1 MKHAATEAS
10 PAFAFQAVTAFGPAP
25 GPDAVALVRNIPTAR
40 QAVRPSSRILMAV
53 LLSGRNRVDEEAVPV
68 LRNMDAAVEA
78 NAPPLSHRLVGDRAC
93 LLLAGGAPPATPRA
107 R

>member
-10 PAFAFQAVTAFGPAP
+10 PALAFQAVTAFGPAP
-25 GPDAVALVRNIPTAR
+25 GPDAVALVRNMPTAR
-40 QAVRPSSRILMAV
+40 QAVSPSSRILMTV
-53 LLSGRNRVDEEAVPV
+53 LLSGRNRVDDEADPV

-78 NAPPLSHRLVGDRAC
+78 DAPPVRIGSSATGAC
-93 LLLAGGAPPATPRA
+93 LPLAGVSRPATPWA